1 MLYTISI
8 LKGVYFVKVTMNIPD
23 ELLSQIDL
31 ITKDMYINRTSFVIM
46 ALNDYIA
53 SLKFQSLMGD
63 LSEAIQRLG
72 TKGNNDEAT
81 IKDIEKLLYAIK
93 MIKGK

>member
-1 MLYTISI
+1 
-8 LKGVYFVKVTMNIPD
+8 MNIPD

>member
-8 LKGVYFVKVTMNIPD
+8 LKGVYIVKVTMNIPD

-81 IKDIEKLLYAIK
+81 IKEIEKLLYAIK